1 VRGEGDG
8 MKRKTSSESSKLDT
22 LIGPNTTLEGSIKT
36 EGSLTVEGQIR
47 GKVEAKGEVLVGGAG
62 KVEADIFADAVMVAG
77 EIVGEIVARRRLEIT
92 NTGSVIGDVRAASI
106 TVKEGGKVDGSFKM
120 KVDSSVRRIGETP
133 ELQVVPFEVEEASSS
148 E

>member
-1 VRGEGDG
+1 V
-8 MKRKTSSESSKLDT
+8 
-22 LIGPNTTLEGSIKT
+22 
-36 EGSLTVEGQIR
+36 
-47 GKVEAKGEVLVGGAG
+47 VGGSG
-62 KVEADIFADAVMVAG
+62 KIEADIFADSVMVGG

-92 NTGSVIGDVRAASI
+92 NTGSVTGDVRAASI

-133 ELQVVPFEVEEASSS
+133 ELQVVPFEAEEASSS

>member
-1 VRGEGDG
+1 
-8 MKRKTSSESSKLDT
+8 
-22 LIGPNTTLEGSIKT
+22 
-36 EGSLTVEGQIR
+36 
-47 GKVEAKGEVLVGGAG
+47 
-62 KVEADIFADAVMVAG
+62 
-77 EIVGEIVARRRLEIT
+77 
-92 NTGSVIGDVRAASI
+92 VIGDVRAASI